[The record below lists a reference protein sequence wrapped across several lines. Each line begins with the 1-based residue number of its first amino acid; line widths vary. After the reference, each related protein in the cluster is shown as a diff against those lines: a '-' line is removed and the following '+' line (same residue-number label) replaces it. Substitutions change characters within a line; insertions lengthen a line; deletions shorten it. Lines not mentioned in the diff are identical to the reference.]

1 MTCTLHIDMLH
12 VLDLLATELLKKT
25 AGRYA
30 DLLVWYSRFF
40 FLLPVGTDRA
50 YLRSTCL
57 AALVISLLSRDH
69 VLLVNEVSR

>member
-1 MTCTLHIDMLH
+1 MLH

-50 YLRSTCL
+50 YDLHVSLRLSFHYCP
-57 AALVISLLSRDH
+57 AIMFSL
-69 VLLVNEVSR
+69 